1 MSLLQTL
8 QSLRTEAQTALKGAV
23 NHDALEQARLKYLG
37 RSGALNDI
45 MGRIKE
51 VAKEE
56 KAIFGKTMNEVKKEL
71 EELLEAQ
78 KQAVCGN
85 AKASGPQPD
94 PTLPGLFRAPG
105 QEPGTI
111 HPLVQARE
119 RVCAIFERMGFSV
132 VDGPEIE
139 DDFHNFEAL
148 NIPAD
153 HPARDD
159 AETFGLSI
167 GGLLRSQT
175 SSVQIRTM
183 EKSRPPLRVLSP
195 GRVYRPDAVDATHH
209 YAFHQIEG
217 LAVDEGITF
226 ADLKGCLHLF
236 AQEMFGEETKIR
248 MRPSFF
254 PFTEP
259 SAEVDVTCIFCH
271 GKGCRVCKQSG
282 WIEIM
287 GCGMVDPNVFDQL
300 NRQLGE
306 VRYNTGTISGFAFGM
321 GIERVTMLTTGVDDI
336 RRFQECDLRF
346 LRQFV

>member
-1 MSLLQTL
+1 MHGKNEMSLIETL
-8 QSLRTEAQTALKGAV
+8 KAMREEAQAALKGAV
-23 NHDALEQARLKYLG
+23 SGETLEEARVRYLG
-37 RSGALNDI
+37 RSGALKDI

-56 KAIFGKTMNEVKKEL
+56 KGAFGKTMNEVK
-71 EELLEAQ
+71 EELTVIFERQ
-78 KQAVCGN
+78 KDILGAAGGACREL
-85 AKASGPQPD
+85 PD
-94 PTLPGLFRAPG
+94 PTLPGVCR
-105 QEPGTI
+105 EPGTV
-111 HPLVQARE
+111 HPLVQTRE
-119 RVCAIFERMGFSV
+119 RICAIFGRMGFSV
-132 VDGPEIE
+132 VDGPEME

-159 AETFGLSI
+159 AETFSLSV

-175 SSVQIRTM
+175 SSVQVRVM
-183 EKSRPPLRVLSP
+183 ENNKPPLRVLSP

-226 ADLKGCLHLF
+226 ADLKGCLHIF

-248 MRPSFF
+248 VRPSFF

-271 GKGCRVCKQSG
+271 GKGCRVCKQTG
-282 WIEIM
+282 MIEIL
-287 GCGMVDPNVFDQL
+287 GCGMVDPNVFAAVGIDA
-300 NRQLGE
+300 E
-306 VRYNTGTISGFAFGM
+306 KYSGFAFGM
-321 GIERVTMLTTGVDDI
+321 GIERIAMLTMGVDDI

-346 LRQFV
+346 LRQF

>member
-1 MSLLQTL
+1 MSLLDTL
-8 QSLRTEAQTALKGAV
+8 KNLREEAHSALKSAV
-23 NHDALEQARLKYLG
+23 SGEALEQVRLKYLG

-56 KAIFGKTMNEVKKEL
+56 KAIFGKTMNDVKKEL
-71 EELLEAQ
+71 EALLEEQ
-78 KQAVCGN
+78 KKVVGGE
-85 AKASGPQPD
+85 AKASGPLLD
-94 PTLPGLFRAPG
+94 PTLPGVFRAAD
-105 QEPGTI
+105 QEPGTL
-111 HPLVQARE
+111 HPLLQARE

-132 VDGPEIE
+132 VDGPELE

-153 HPARDD
+153 HPAREDS
-159 AETFGLSI
+159 ETFGHSL
-167 GGLLRSQT
+167 GGRLRSQT
-175 SSVQIRTM
+175 SSVQVRSM
-183 EKSRPPLRVLSP
+183 EAQQPPLRVLSP
-195 GRVYRPDAVDATHH
+195 GRVYRPDALDATHH

-226 ADLKGCLHLF
+226 ADLKGCLHIF
-236 AQEMFGEETKIR
+236 AQEMFGEKTKIR
-248 MRPSFF
+248 LRPSFF

-259 SAEVDVTCIFCH
+259 SAEVDVTCIFCG
-271 GKGCRVCKQSG
+271 GKGCRICKQSG

-287 GCGMVDPNVFDQL
+287 GCGMIDPNVFKAVGYDS
-300 NRQLGE
+300 E
-306 VRYNTGTISGFAFGM
+306 KYTGFAFGM